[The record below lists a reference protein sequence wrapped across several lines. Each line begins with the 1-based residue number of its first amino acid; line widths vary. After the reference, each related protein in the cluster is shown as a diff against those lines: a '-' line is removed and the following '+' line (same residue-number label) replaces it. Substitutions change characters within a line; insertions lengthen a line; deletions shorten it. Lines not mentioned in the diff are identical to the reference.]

1 MRWFV
6 AVLVL
11 TVAGFGV
18 WLFGRADVG
27 DPTAWQEIAMPGEL
41 SEAHAFLK
49 SRCSACHSPIA
60 GVEAVNCIVCHA
72 NDRDLLERQPTAF
85 HASISECASCHVEH
99 QHGARVAGAMDH
111 NELARIGLSQLEAAE
126 SGDEDRNVAWLV
138 RWVEETDRRAPKL
151 ESQGTVT
158 PLEGALD
165 CYSCHQNE
173 DRHQKFFGEDC
184 SECHSTTMWS
194 IAEFRHPSAAS
205 RDCAQCHQAPP
216 SHYMQH
222 FKMISMKVAGVHTAR
237 VEQCFLCHQT
247 TAWTDIKRVGT
258 YKHH

>member
-1 MRWFV
+1 MKWFT
-6 AVLVL
+6 AVFVL
-11 TVAGFGV
+11 TLAGFGF
-18 WLFGRADVG
+18 WLDGRGDVSNLA
-27 DPTAWQEIAMPGEL
+27 AWQEIAMPGEL
-41 SEAHAFLK
+41 SDAHDFLENQ
-49 SRCSACHSPIA
+49 CSACHSPIA

-72 NDRDLLERQPTAF
+72 NDRDLLERQPTSF

-99 QHGARVAGAMDH
+99 QHGAPVAVAMNHDQ
-111 NELARIGLSQLEAAE
+111 LARIGLNQLEAQDGGVG
-126 SGDEDRNVAWLV
+126 SQNVAWLLQ
-138 RWVEETDRRAPKL
+138 WVQETDLAGARL
-151 ESQGTVT
+151 ESQSAVT

-165 CYSCHQNE
+165 CYSCHQND
-173 DRHQKFFGEDC
+173 DRHQKFFGEEC
-184 SECHSTTMWS
+184 SECHSTAMWS

-237 VEQCFLCHQT
+237 VDQCFLCHQT
-247 TAWTDIKRVGT
+247 TAWTDIRRVGI